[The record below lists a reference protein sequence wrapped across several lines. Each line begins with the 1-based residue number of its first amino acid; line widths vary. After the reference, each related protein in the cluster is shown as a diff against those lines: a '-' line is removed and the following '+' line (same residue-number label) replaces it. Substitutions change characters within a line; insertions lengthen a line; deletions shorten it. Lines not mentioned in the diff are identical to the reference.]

1 MGNNE
6 VSGIRSE
13 NEGGNLQ
20 NPEEQAGMPIP
31 AKENEEEFC
40 LSEDILNIIG
50 KRVCEDRTLSSAIQ
64 SEVALRWQDILN
76 QGLPNEDKLQ
86 LIKKYPPPEN
96 CKLCDPPKLNPEM
109 KSIIQEPVFNRDTR
123 ILLKQSKLTS
133 GLAAMGK
140 AMTLVLKQGQSEEN
154 LKILECLGDAGSLLA
169 DLQHDE
175 STIRRSL
182 ILANINPTLR
192 SALKETQ
199 ADEYLFSNKLDE
211 VLKAAK
217 ALETASR
224 DLRPKSYPNKMPKNS
239 KLPPRQ
245 YRAGFAATSGGQK
258 QYQREAP
265 SQRRHSNYQRPRPRK
280 EHHQQQQSRRRRH

>member
-1 MGNNE
+1 
-6 VSGIRSE
+6 
-13 NEGGNLQ
+13 
-20 NPEEQAGMPIP
+20 MPIP
-31 AKENEEEFC
+31 TKENEEELC
-40 LSEDILNIIG
+40 LSEDILKMIG

-109 KSIIQEPVFNRDTR
+109 KIIIPEPVFNRDTR

-175 STIRRSL
+175 SSIRRNL
-182 ILANINPTLR
+182 ILANINPTLK

-199 ADEYLFSNKLDE
+199 ADEYLFSDKLGE
-211 VLKAAK
+211 ALKAAK
-217 ALETASR
+217 TLETASR
-224 DLRPKSYPNKMPKNS
+224 DLRPKK
-239 KLPPRQ
+239 
-245 YRAGFAATSGGQK
+245 
-258 QYQREAP
+258 
-265 SQRRHSNYQRPRPRK
+265 
-280 EHHQQQQSRRRRH
+280 